1 MDGLGMG
8 LIHESI
14 LVIVRY
20 MPKQEHT
27 SKGRRFKV
35 MGISNLDKVL
45 FKLLINTDMDVLL

>member
-8 LIHESI
+8 LIHKSI

-27 SKGRRFKV
+27 SKGRWFKV

-45 FKLLINTDMDVLL
+45 FKLLINTDMDVLV

>member
-8 LIHESI
+8 LIHKPI

-27 SKGRRFKV
+27 SKGRWFKV